1 MGLTFDKMYGT
12 IMESAKTTGIW
23 ESWTPAQR
31 EKYASDMSL
40 KVQNYLNAK
49 EQAALTEGLCGNQS
63 TTSAPVQTQT
73 PVTAPITEPVTTN
86 SQPASQQQ
94 KAVDKIK
101 VAKKMKVGTA
111 KTGFKFYLIDKQGNT
126 YQVDRKTYNAAKKGK
141 MASIAGATT
150 VDTTSPKVARKV
162 KKASGKIK
170 KAKIKLI
177 TDPEAY
183 HNQRQNMYNNLMGK
197 GEQVPMHKYNIVNDT
212 VAYNNQRQA
221 MYNNL
226 LGKGEQVPM
235 HNYRIVND
243 PSAYRAQ
250 QQDMYSKLF
259 NSSESHIIEAK
270 GDIRRLETK
279 LADANKQI
287 LQSVENNGQRIG
299 LLNNKVTTLTD
310 TVARQGR
317 NITALTDTVAAQS
330 RNISSLERT
339 IAQNTQAMGRME
351 RAIASQGD
359 DIAKL
364 TNKLSKTNK
373 RLALA
378 VGVATFV
385 AGGIGYLIGKSNEK
399 NEVQQNQTPIAEQNQ
414 SESEGLFSQE
424 IEEKNQHPIAEQN
437 SSESEG
443 LFPQEIEEKNQ
454 AQVTE
459 QTDSATVA
467 NQTPVTTVVEASDT
481 IQQVQQPV
489 QAPENQQNP
498 EEIANLP
505 LNTVGEYTT
514 VKGDSFWKIA
524 ERYLKDKFKNEPD
537 KFENLTAQ
545 QKDALIQKECERI
558 MKQNNYWYDENH
570 NLPKPMLY
578 QSLKIAV
585 SENIDKAA

>member
-101 VAKKMKVGTA
+101 VAKKMKVGTS

-170 KAKIKLI
+170 KTKIKLI

-197 GEQVPMHKYNIVNDT
+197 GEQVPMHKYNIVNDP

-317 NITALTDTVAAQS
+317 NITTLTDTISAQS

-373 RLALA
+373 RLAFVA
-378 VGVATFV
+378 GVATLV
-385 AGGIGYLIGKSNEK
+385 AGGIGYLIGKSDEK
-399 NEVQQNQTPIAEQNQ
+399 NDVQQNQTPIAEQNQ

-424 IEEKNQHPIAEQN
+424 IEEKNQ
-437 SSESEG
+437 
-443 LFPQEIEEKNQ
+443 

-459 QTDSATVA
+459 QTDSAIVA

-489 QAPENQQNP
+489 QTQENQQNP

>member
-101 VAKKMKVGTA
+101 VAKKMKVGTS

-170 KAKIKLI
+170 KTKIKLI

-197 GEQVPMHKYNIVNDT
+197 GEQVPMHKYNIVNDP

-250 QQDMYSKLF
+250 RYDMYS
-259 NSSESHIIEAK
+259 
-270 GDIRRLETK
+270 RLLDTPER
-279 LADANKQI
+279 QI
-287 LQSVENNGQRIG
+287 LDLKADVKALERQLGGKIDSVAQSVENNGQRIG

-373 RLALA
+373 RLALVA
-378 VGVATFV
+378 GVATLV

-399 NEVQQNQTPIAEQNQ
+399 NEVQQNQTPIAEQNS
-414 SESEGLFSQE
+414 SESEGLFS
-424 IEEKNQHPIAEQN
+424 
-437 SSESEG
+437 
-443 LFPQEIEEKNQ
+443 QEIEEKNQ

-467 NQTPVTTVVEASDT
+467 NQTPVTTVVEPSDT

>member
-1 MGLTFDKMYGT
+1 
-12 IMESAKTTGIW
+12 
-23 ESWTPAQR
+23 
-31 EKYASDMSL
+31 MS
-40 KVQNYLNAK
+40 
-49 EQAALTEGLCGNQS
+49 
-63 TTSAPVQTQT
+63 
-73 PVTAPITEPVTTN
+73 
-86 SQPASQQQ
+86 
-94 KAVDKIK
+94 
-101 VAKKMKVGTA
+101 
-111 KTGFKFYLIDKQGNT
+111 
-126 YQVDRKTYNAAKKGK
+126 
-141 MASIAGATT
+141 
-150 VDTTSPKVARKV
+150 
-162 KKASGKIK
+162 
-170 KAKIKLI
+170 KIKLI

-197 GEQVPMHKYNIVNDT
+197 GEQVPMHNYNIVNDP

-385 AGGIGYLIGKSNEK
+385 ASGIGYLIGKSNEK

-414 SESEGLFSQE
+414 SESEGLFS
-424 IEEKNQHPIAEQN
+424 
-437 SSESEG
+437 
-443 LFPQEIEEKNQ
+443 QEIEEKNQ